1 MLSSKTGKLLND
13 TDPSLTEFMSN
24 RPETVTMETEAPASH
39 KPMPEIS
46 NKSGSNAFQNMD
58 DLANFI
64 GKSNGDKEI
73 RSVSDF
79 ES

>member
-1 MLSSKTGKLLND
+1 
-13 TDPSLTEFMSN
+13 
-24 RPETVTMETEAPASH
+24 METEAPASH

-46 NKSGSNAFQNMD
+46 NKSGSNAFPNMD